1 MSIPTTPRAKIN
13 LTRER
18 ACAILDGD
26 DDAYRVIRDEIVDTT
41 RWSIVH
47 SLVIQ
52 SVADNRFWSDCY
64 SVGATESQDESPWE
78 HSEPAFT
85 EVFPK
90 EQVTIVYA

>member
-1 MSIPTTPRAKIN
+1 MSTPTDRAKIN

-18 ACAILDGD
+18 ACDIINGD
-26 DDAYRVIRDEIVDTT
+26 DDAYRVIRDEIVDNT

-47 SLVIQ
+47 SVVIQ

-78 HSEPAFT
+78 YNEPAFT
-85 EVFPK
+85 EVFPV
-90 EQVTIVYA
+90 EQVTIAYK